1 MILIESIVP
10 SYHTVLVRT
19 IGIHLLLVFS
29 LWAQPTISLEN
40 ATQEAL
46 ENSLSIKAAQK
57 RVLFNEFS
65 SEELGLWA
73 NPEIELGTE
82 NLGLAEVEL
91 MVSQTIPLGSSRSI
105 AIAKQNVAIKMA
117 RSELKELE
125 LSVQAQ
131 VYNVYYSLL
140 AMQQHS
146 ALLDSTWETAQI
158 ELNRIRLRVAKGAAM
173 SLDTLRA
180 KTVLLSI
187 DQDRRNYIHAY
198 QNRESGLL
206 VAMGRNQ
213 TERVALLGEYG
224 TEFPDISLKEVLPS
238 LQSHPS
244 LMKASY
250 AVNEAELEYQAID
263 AASFSEIALSGGIKR
278 NNEEG
283 AFSGVLAVAV
293 EIPLFNSNAAS
304 LKASHETIAAQKLE
318 QEHIQKNKILEVKV
332 LVNNLMNTKQNI
344 EVLTNDILPNYR
356 ATWLE
361 LQRFYESGK
370 ISISEV
376 LDSRNEYLE
385 QHKALIDLTMTWFE
399 MSFEL
404 FEKTGFNGH
413 MANIKK
419 LKTEKRLVR

>member
-57 RVLFNEFS
+57 RVLYHKFS
-65 SEELGLWA
+65 SEEIGLWA

-105 AIAKQNVAIKMA
+105 AIAQQDVAIKFA
-117 RSELKELE
+117 QAELNELE

-131 VYNVYYSLL
+131 VYNLFYSLL

-146 ALLDSTWETAQI
+146 VLLDSTGQTAQSD
-158 ELNRIRLRVAKGAAM
+158 LNRIRLRVAKGAAM

-187 DQDRRNYIHAY
+187 DQDRRNYLHAY
-198 QNRESGLL
+198 QNRETELL
-206 VAMGRNQ
+206 VTMGRKQ
-213 TERVALLGEYG
+213 TERVTLLGEYG
-224 TEFPDISLKEVLPS
+224 TDLPDISLKEVLPS

-250 AVNEAELEYQAID
+250 ALKEAELEYQVID

-278 NNEEG
+278 NNEDG

-293 EIPLFNSNAAS
+293 EIPLFNSNASS
-304 LKASHETIAAQKLE
+304 LKASHESIVAQKLE
-318 QEHIQKNKILEVKV
+318 QENTQKNKTLEVTV
-332 LVNNLMNTKQNI
+332 LVNDLMNTKQNI
-344 EVLTNDILPNYR
+344 EVLKNDILPNYR

-361 LQRFYESGK
+361 LQRLYESGN

-385 QHKALIDLTMTWFE
+385 QHKALIDLTMTWFD

-404 FEKTGFNGH
+404 FEKTGFSGH
-413 MANIKK
+413 MATIKK
-419 LKTEKRLVR
+419 LKIEKRHVK